1 MKFHEF
7 LEKAVTGTQDGTI
20 GLTVTEADYSKKE
33 LNGSTISEFRSSE
46 YFERLADEEVT
57 VHRHR
62 SYPNGSEMYTFS
74 LPGVND
80 VRLPNYLI
88 VGEEA

>member
-7 LEKAVTGTQDGTI
+7 LEKVVTGQDGTI

-46 YFERLADEEVT
+46 YFDRLADEEVT
-57 VHRHR
+57 IHRH
-62 SYPNGSEMYTFS
+62 STYANGSEMYTFS
-74 LPGVND
+74 LPFNQI
-80 VRLPNYLI
+80 PNYLI
-88 VGEEA
+88 IGEEEE